1 MKGLLRGIGYF
12 LLYMVFTIAVQIAL
26 SIVIVQIAAGT
37 GITGQTEIED
47 FVNKNILGM
56 TIVSGLLTVLCLYLM
71 FKIPKKDIRN
81 EWKLNGFNFL
91 NLIKACLMSFSLSSV
106 ISLLTLN
113 VDIENSRLIAASA
126 QYYSSMVPFMGT
138 ILMILNL
145 LVIAPFVAAILMV
158 LNSRDDSNSSSRMAI
173 LMAAVFTAMSV
184 ALIVT
189 GNQAT
194 TPIEWFHIPGT
205 RGPVYYYLYAHGLG
219 TWMVFLSCGLSLVA
233 LISARS
239 TTGKSYRN
247 FAIGIFALMGAMN
260 GTFLAADAV
269 LFFFFF
275 EAMVFPA
282 AVLIAGFGGKERR
295 KAAMTFAI
303 YTLVG
308 SAPMMVALWYL
319 ITLADNSLVLSLAV
333 ALQNLEPATQTTLLL
348 CFLLA
353 FLIVD
358 SMMWLGLATAIYGA
372 LMALRATDGKKLLA
386 FSSMSHLGLAVAGV
400 FSLSESMLPA
410 VLVLLVAHGLSAG
423 AQFYLM
429 GVAER
434 FAGTRDIEQLGG
446 LASKNPVFSSLF
458 GFVAVLSLAV
468 PGTAGFVGEFTVLMS
483 LWDMGPLPALAA
495 GLCLILSAAYMLRF
509 VQKVIFGKPARE
521 YEDGK
526 RMTALEGSSIGI
538 MGILLLVFGMHPAF
552 ITNAL
557 QLFDESAVQ
566 EMNKVTHPAEDAQT
580 VEASADTTGE
590 SIVDENIA
598 AVAQPMTE
606 DDLRQLDS
614 NLKANGFTDEERAS
628 LIAQLKAMSETE
640 VADANENAESNEA
653 TTNEE
658 ASTNE

>member
-1 MKGLLRGIGYF
+1 MLLH
-12 LLYMVFTIAVQIAL
+12 
-26 SIVIVQIAAGT
+26 
-37 GITGQTEIED
+37 
-47 FVNKNILGM
+47 
-56 TIVSGLLTVLCLYLM
+56 
-71 FKIPKKDIRN
+71 
-81 EWKLNGFNFL
+81 
-91 NLIKACLMSFSLSSV
+91 
-106 ISLLTLN
+106 
-113 VDIENSRLIAASA
+113 
-126 QYYSSMVPFMGT
+126 
-138 ILMILNL
+138 L
-145 LVIAPFVAAILMV
+145 LVLAPFAAAILMMAT
-158 LNSRDDSNSSSRMAI
+158 SKEDPKSSSRLAF
-173 LMAAVFTAMSV
+173 LFGFTFV
-184 ALIVT
+184 ALSISLIAA

-194 TPIEWFHIPGT
+194 EAVEWFRIPGAK
-205 RGPVYYYLYAHGLG
+205 GPVYYYLYSHGLG
-219 TWMVFLSCGLSLVA
+219 AWMVFLSTGLSLVA
-233 LISARS
+233 LI
-239 TTGKSYRN
+239 TGRNTFENNYRN
-247 FAIGIFALMGAMN
+247 FAIAIFALMGAMN

-282 AVLIAGFGGKERR
+282 AVLIAGFGGADRK

-319 ITLADNSLVLSLAV
+319 LTVADNSLVLSLAV
-333 ALQNLEPATQTTLLL
+333 AIQNLEPSMQVTLLV

-353 FLIVD
+353 FLVKTPLFPFHGWQAITYAEAPAPLSAILTGAMSKAGVFGFIAWILPIFPLSMEIVD
-358 SMMWLGLATAIYGA
+358 SMLWLGLFTAIYGS

-386 FSSMSHLGLAVAGV
+386 YSSMGHLGLAVAGV

-429 GVAER
+429 GIAER
-434 FAGTRDIEQLGG
+434 FAGTRNIEQLGG
-446 LASKNPVFSSLF
+446 LSARNPVFSSLF

-495 GLCLILSAAYMLRF
+495 GLCLILSAAYVLRF
-509 VQKVIFGKPARE
+509 VQKVIFGKPARD

-538 MGILLLVFGMHPAF
+538 MGVLLLVFGMHPAF

-557 QLFDESAVQ
+557 QLFDETAVQ
-566 EMNKVTHPAEDAQT
+566 EMNKVTHQSDVATDAT
-580 VEASADTTGE
+580 VEASADSLGDAV
-590 SIVDENIA
+590 VDENIA

-628 LIAQLKAMSETE
+628 LIAQLKSMSESE
-640 VADANENAESNEA
+640 VADAENATEFNEA
-653 TTNEE
+653 TVNEE
-658 ASTNE
+658 ASKHE

>member
-1 MKGLLRGIGYF
+1 MLLH
-12 LLYMVFTIAVQIAL
+12 
-26 SIVIVQIAAGT
+26 
-37 GITGQTEIED
+37 
-47 FVNKNILGM
+47 
-56 TIVSGLLTVLCLYLM
+56 
-71 FKIPKKDIRN
+71 
-81 EWKLNGFNFL
+81 
-91 NLIKACLMSFSLSSV
+91 
-106 ISLLTLN
+106 
-113 VDIENSRLIAASA
+113 
-126 QYYSSMVPFMGT
+126 
-138 ILMILNL
+138 L
-145 LVIAPFVAAILMV
+145 LVLAPFVAAVLMAAT
-158 LNSRDDSNSSSRMAI
+158 SKEDPKSSSRLAFLFGYAFVALSI
-173 LMAAVFTAMSV
+173 
-184 ALIVT
+184 ALIVS

-194 TPIEWFHIPGT
+194 EAIEWFHIPGAK
-205 RGPVYYYLYAHGLG
+205 GSVYYYLYSHGLG
-219 TWMVFLSCGLSLVA
+219 AWMVLLSTSLSLVA
-233 LISARS
+233 LMTARN
-239 TTGKSYRN
+239 TLDTNYRN

-275 EAMVFPA
+275 EAMVIPA
-282 AVLIAGFGGKERR
+282 AILIAAYGGKERT

-319 ITLADNSLVLSLAV
+319 VTVADNSLVLSLAV
-333 ALQNLEPATQTTLLL
+333 ALQNLDPAMQSTLLA

-353 FLIVD
+353 FMVKTPIFPFHGWQAITYAEAPAPLSAILTGAMSKAGVFGFIAWILPIFPLSMEWVD
-358 SMMWLGLATAIYGA
+358 TMMWLGLLTAVYGA
-372 LMALRATDGKKLLA
+372 MLAFRATDGKKLLA
-386 FSSMSHLGLAVAGV
+386 YSSMGHLGLAVAGV

-429 GVAER
+429 GIAER

-446 LASKNPVFSSLF
+446 LAKRNPVFGSLF

-509 VQKVIFGKPARE
+509 VQKVIFGTPARQ

-538 MGILLLVFGMHPAF
+538 MGVLLLVFGMHPAF

-557 QLFDESAVQ
+557 QLFDENAVQ
-566 EMNKVTHPAEDAQT
+566 EMNKVSHPETAPVESST
-580 VEASADTTGE
+580 VEASADVTDDATA
-590 SIVDENIA
+590 DENVA

-606 DDLRQLDS
+606 EDLQQLDS
-614 NLKANGFTDEERAS
+614 NLKANGFSDEERAS
-628 LIAQLKAMSETE
+628 LIAQLKAMSESE
-640 VADANENAESNEA
+640 VAEAPEQNEA
-653 TTNEE
+653 TANEE
-658 ASTNE
+658 ASENE

>member
-1 MKGLLRGIGYF
+1 MLLH
-12 LLYMVFTIAVQIAL
+12 
-26 SIVIVQIAAGT
+26 
-37 GITGQTEIED
+37 
-47 FVNKNILGM
+47 
-56 TIVSGLLTVLCLYLM
+56 
-71 FKIPKKDIRN
+71 
-81 EWKLNGFNFL
+81 
-91 NLIKACLMSFSLSSV
+91 
-106 ISLLTLN
+106 
-113 VDIENSRLIAASA
+113 
-126 QYYSSMVPFMGT
+126 
-138 ILMILNL
+138 L
-145 LVIAPFVAAILMV
+145 LVLAPFAAAILMMAT
-158 LNSRDDSNSSSRMAI
+158 SKEDPKSSSRLAF
-173 LMAAVFTAMSV
+173 LFGFTFV
-184 ALIVT
+184 ALSISLIAA

-194 TPIEWFHIPGT
+194 EAIEWFRIPGAK
-205 RGPVYYYLYAHGLG
+205 GPVYYYLYSHGLG
-219 TWMVFLSCGLSLVA
+219 AWMVFLSTGLSLVA
-233 LISARS
+233 LI
-239 TTGKSYRN
+239 TGRNTFEHNYRN
-247 FAIGIFALMGAMN
+247 FAIAIFALMGAMN

-282 AVLIAGFGGKERR
+282 AVLIAGFGGADRK

-319 ITLADNSLVLSLAV
+319 LTVADNSLVLSLAV
-333 ALQNLEPATQTTLLL
+333 AIQNLEPSMQVTLLV

-353 FLIVD
+353 FLVKTPLFPFHGWQAITYAEAPAPLSAILTGAMSKAGVFGFIAWILPIFPLSMEIVD
-358 SMMWLGLATAIYGA
+358 SMLWLGLFTAIYGS

-386 FSSMSHLGLAVAGV
+386 YSSMGHLGLAVAGV

-429 GVAER
+429 GIAER
-434 FAGTRDIEQLGG
+434 FAGTRNIEQLGG
-446 LASKNPVFSSLF
+446 LSARNPVFSSLF

-495 GLCLILSAAYMLRF
+495 GLCLILSAAYVLRF
-509 VQKVIFGKPARE
+509 VQKVIFGKPARD

-538 MGILLLVFGMHPAF
+538 MGVLLLVFGMHPAF

-557 QLFDESAVQ
+557 QLFDETAVQ
-566 EMNKVTHPAEDAQT
+566 EMNKVTHQSDVATDAT
-580 VEASADTTGE
+580 VEASADSLGDAV
-590 SIVDENIA
+590 VDENIA

-628 LIAQLKAMSETE
+628 LIAQLKSMSESE
-640 VADANENAESNEA
+640 VADAENATESNEA
-653 TTNEE
+653 TVNEE
-658 ASTNE
+658 ASENE

>member
-1 MKGLLRGIGYF
+1 MLLH
-12 LLYMVFTIAVQIAL
+12 
-26 SIVIVQIAAGT
+26 
-37 GITGQTEIED
+37 
-47 FVNKNILGM
+47 
-56 TIVSGLLTVLCLYLM
+56 
-71 FKIPKKDIRN
+71 
-81 EWKLNGFNFL
+81 
-91 NLIKACLMSFSLSSV
+91 
-106 ISLLTLN
+106 
-113 VDIENSRLIAASA
+113 
-126 QYYSSMVPFMGT
+126 
-138 ILMILNL
+138 L
-145 LVIAPFVAAILMV
+145 LVLAPFVAAVLMAAT
-158 LNSRDDSNSSSRMAI
+158 SKEDPKSSSRLAF
-173 LMAAVFTAMSV
+173 LFGYAFV
-184 ALIVT
+184 ALSIALIAS

-194 TPIEWFHIPGT
+194 EAIEWFHIPGAK
-205 RGPVYYYLYAHGLG
+205 GSVYYYLYSHGLG
-219 TWMVFLSCGLSLVA
+219 AWMVLLSTSLSLVA
-233 LISARS
+233 LMTARN
-239 TTGKSYRN
+239 TLDTNYRN

-275 EAMVFPA
+275 EAMVIPA
-282 AVLIAGFGGKERR
+282 AILIAAYGGKERT

-319 ITLADNSLVLSLAV
+319 VTVADNSLVLSLAV
-333 ALQNLEPATQTTLLL
+333 ALQNLDPAVQSTLLA

-353 FLIVD
+353 FMVKTPIFPFHGWQAITYAEAPAPLSAILTGAMSKAGVFGFIAWILPICPLSMEWVD
-358 SMMWLGLATAIYGA
+358 TMMWLGLLTAVYGA
-372 LMALRATDGKKLLA
+372 MLAFRATDGKKLLA
-386 FSSMSHLGLAVAGV
+386 YSSMGHLGLAVAGV

-429 GVAER
+429 GIAER

-446 LASKNPVFSSLF
+446 LAKRNPVFGSLF

-509 VQKVIFGKPARE
+509 VQKVIFGTPARQ

-538 MGILLLVFGMHPAF
+538 MGVLLLVFGMHPAF

-557 QLFDESAVQ
+557 QLFDENAVQ
-566 EMNKVTHPAEDAQT
+566 EMNRVSHPETAPVESST
-580 VEASADTTGE
+580 VEASADVTDDA
-590 SIVDENIA
+590 SADENVA

-606 DDLRQLDS
+606 EDLQQLDS
-614 NLKANGFTDEERAS
+614 NLKANGFSDEERAS
-628 LIAQLKAMSETE
+628 LIAQLKAMSESE
-640 VADANENAESNEA
+640 VAEAPEQNEA
-653 TTNEE
+653 TANEE
-658 ASTNE
+658 ASENE

>member
-1 MKGLLRGIGYF
+1 MLLH
-12 LLYMVFTIAVQIAL
+12 
-26 SIVIVQIAAGT
+26 
-37 GITGQTEIED
+37 
-47 FVNKNILGM
+47 
-56 TIVSGLLTVLCLYLM
+56 
-71 FKIPKKDIRN
+71 
-81 EWKLNGFNFL
+81 
-91 NLIKACLMSFSLSSV
+91 
-106 ISLLTLN
+106 
-113 VDIENSRLIAASA
+113 
-126 QYYSSMVPFMGT
+126 
-138 ILMILNL
+138 L
-145 LVIAPFVAAILMV
+145 LVLAPFAAAILMMAT
-158 LNSRDDSNSSSRMAI
+158 SKEDPKSSSRLAF
-173 LMAAVFTAMSV
+173 LFGFAFV
-184 ALIVT
+184 ALSIALIAA

-194 TPIEWFHIPGT
+194 EAIEWFRIPGAK
-205 RGPVYYYLYAHGLG
+205 GPVYYYLYSHGLG
-219 TWMVFLSCGLSLVA
+219 AWMVFLSTGLSLVA
-233 LISARS
+233 LI
-239 TTGKSYRN
+239 TGRNTFENNYRN
-247 FAIGIFALMGAMN
+247 FAIAIFALMGAMN

-282 AVLIAGFGGKERR
+282 AVLIAGFGGADRK

-319 ITLADNSLVLSLAV
+319 LTVADNSLVLSLAV
-333 ALQNLEPATQTTLLL
+333 AIQNLEPSMQVTLLV

-353 FLIVD
+353 FLVKTPLFPFHGWQAITYAEAPAPLSAILTGAMSKAGVFGFIAWILPIFPLSMEIVD
-358 SMMWLGLATAIYGA
+358 SMLWLGLFTAIYGS

-386 FSSMSHLGLAVAGV
+386 YSSMGHLGLAVAGV

-429 GVAER
+429 GIAER
-434 FAGTRDIEQLGG
+434 FAGTRNIEQLGG
-446 LASKNPVFSSLF
+446 LSARNPVFSSLF

-495 GLCLILSAAYMLRF
+495 GLCLILSAAYVLRF
-509 VQKVIFGKPARE
+509 VQKVIFGKPARD

-538 MGILLLVFGMHPAF
+538 MGALLLVFGMHPAF

-557 QLFDESAVQ
+557 QLFDETAVQ
-566 EMNKVTHPAEDAQT
+566 EMNKVTHQSDVATDAT
-580 VEASADTTGE
+580 VEASADSLGDAV
-590 SIVDENIA
+590 VDENIA

-628 LIAQLKAMSETE
+628 LIAQLKSMSESD
-640 VADANENAESNEA
+640 VADAENATESNEA
-653 TTNEE
+653 TVNEE
-658 ASTNE
+658 ASKHE